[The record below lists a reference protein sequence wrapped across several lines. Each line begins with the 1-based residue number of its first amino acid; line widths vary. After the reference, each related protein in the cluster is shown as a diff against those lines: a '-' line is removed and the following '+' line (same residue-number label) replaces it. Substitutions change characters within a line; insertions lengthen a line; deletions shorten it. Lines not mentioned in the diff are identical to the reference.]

1 MQGKQQYEKAI
12 QKNKINE
19 VLRKSQ
25 GSRILYVQNVVFSYR
40 WMGAVWT
47 AVDQKVNLTPNRVG
61 A

>member
-40 WMGAVWT
+40 
-47 AVDQKVNLTPNRVG
+47 
-61 A
+61 